1 MKNTITEIL
10 KTLEGINNTLS
21 DKEEWISEL
30 KEWKSLKLSRK
41 KKKGMKRND
50 DSSRDLWN
58 NIKDTAICIIGV
70 EQRHKGAENIF
81 ENIIA
86 ENFHNLG
93 KGRDNQLQKA
103 QSLKQDQ
110 PKEDH
115 TKAHCN

>member
-1 MKNTITEIL
+1 MDQWTERVEITEA
-10 KTLEGINNTLS
+10 EQ
-21 DKEEWISEL
+21 
-30 KEWKSLKLSRK
+30 K

-86 ENFHNLG
+86 GNFPNLE
-93 KGRDNQLQKA
+93 KEKDIQVQESESPE
-103 QSLKQDQ
+103 QHQ
-110 PKEDH
+110 PKEENV
-115 TKAHCN
+115 KADCN